1 MMTNSAVYFALA
13 FVVFTAVLGGTMAHR
28 LHRPLIIGYALGG
41 ILIGFLLPRFPIID
55 VHTLELFAEI
65 EATLLMYWA
74 GVEFS
79 FRALLEVK
87 WIAIPGGLL
96 GTLLSIALGLLA
108 GRLLGWNAAQGV
120 AVGAAMSLS
129 STIVLS

>member
-13 FVVFTAVLGGTMAHR
+13 FVVFTAVLGGTIAHR
-28 LHRPLIIGYALGG
+28 LHRPLIIGYVLGG

-55 VHTLELFAEI
+55 VHTLELFAGI
-65 EATLLMYWA
+65 EVTLLMIWP

-79 FRALLEVK
+79 FLALLEIK
-87 WIAIPGGLL
+87 WIAILGGLL

-108 GRLLGWNAAQGV
+108 GRLVGWNAA
-120 AVGAAMSLS
+120 
-129 STIVLS
+129 